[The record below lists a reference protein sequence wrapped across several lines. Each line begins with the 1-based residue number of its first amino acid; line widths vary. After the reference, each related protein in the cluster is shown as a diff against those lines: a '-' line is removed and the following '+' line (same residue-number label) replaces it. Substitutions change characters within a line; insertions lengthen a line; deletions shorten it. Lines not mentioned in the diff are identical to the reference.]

1 MRLGEQDRER
11 VASGSR
17 GRVGGR
23 RQDILIRI
31 LSGCL
36 IGMSIADS
44 RMNGD
49 LLGSASKPF
58 KPKSGSIKT
67 SSIPMLQS
75 SM

>member
-31 LSGCL
+31 SGCL